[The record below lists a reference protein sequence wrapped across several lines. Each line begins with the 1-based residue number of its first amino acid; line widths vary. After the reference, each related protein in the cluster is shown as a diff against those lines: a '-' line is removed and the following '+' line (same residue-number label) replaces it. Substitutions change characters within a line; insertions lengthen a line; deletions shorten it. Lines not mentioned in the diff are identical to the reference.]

1 MVARKNFE
9 NELEGLHNELSL
21 MGVCVEKA
29 IDDIFFF
36 FLYQDIELITAIKN
50 GDRVVDDMEKS
61 IEAKCL
67 SLITRQQPVARDL
80 RVVSA
85 TLKVVTDIERIGDHA
100 ADIAEVALRCKDVNI
115 YHVAEQMPA
124 LIMCAK
130 QMVHEAVDIFIQRDE
145 VNAQKIIDMDDEVD
159 ELFNQVK
166 NNLVRSLKEEKIDAD
181 VLVDILMIA
190 KYLERIGDHATNI
203 CEWSIFRETGS
214 VDNVRLL

>member
-29 IDDIFFF
+29 IDDIFFA
-36 FLYQDIELITAIKN
+36 LENQDIELITAIKN

-100 ADIAEVALRCKDVNI
+100 ADIAEVAINMNI
-115 YHVAEQMPA
+115 KRV
-124 LIMCAK
+124 
-130 QMVHEAVDIFIQRDE
+130 
-145 VNAQKIIDMDDEVD
+145 
-159 ELFNQVK
+159 
-166 NNLVRSLKEEKIDAD
+166 
-181 VLVDILMIA
+181 
-190 KYLERIGDHATNI
+190 
-203 CEWSIFRETGS
+203 
-214 VDNVRLL
+214 

>member
-29 IDDIFFF
+29 IDDIFFA
-36 FLYQDIELITAIKN
+36 LENQDIELITAIKN

-124 LIMCAK
+124 LIMGAK

>member
-1 MVARKNFE
+1 
-9 NELEGLHNELSL
+9 
-21 MGVCVEKA
+21 
-29 IDDIFFF
+29 
-36 FLYQDIELITAIKN
+36 
-50 GDRVVDDMEKS
+50 MEKS

-124 LIMCAK
+124 LIMGAK

-203 CEWSIFRETGS
+203 AEWVVFSITGIHVAVS
-214 VDNVRLL
+214 